1 MAVKL
6 FREGTYELK
15 DTKEIVKVHKSADG
29 SFWYWKDYNSDN
41 GRGITV
47 TPQDF
52 TRQVYIGM
60 GGIDELEI
68 GDIVVYLT
76 GGYNSAPS
84 TRIGKVVGFK
94 NTRVT
99 VNFGGQCGT
108 SNIAPNN
115 LMVVTESK
123 LCKKYDWI
131 NLQELT

>member
-6 FREGTYELK
+6 FRKGTYELK
-15 DTKEIVKVHKSADG
+15 DTKEIVKLYEDVDG

-41 GRGITV
+41 RKIITV

-68 GDIVVYLT
+68 GDIVVYLA

-84 TRIGKVVGFK
+84 IRIGQIIGFK

-99 VNFGGQCGT
+99 VNFGGQGGT

-115 LMVVTESK
+115 LMLVTESK
-123 LCKKYDWI
+123 LRKKYDWI
-131 NLQELT
+131 NL

>member
-1 MAVKL
+1 MVVKL
-6 FREGTYELK
+6 FRKGTYELK
-15 DTKEIVKVHKSADG
+15 DTKEIVKLYEDVDG

-41 GRGITV
+41 GRGVTV

-84 TRIGKVVGFK
+84 TKIGQVVGFK

-99 VNFGGQCGT
+99 VNFGGQSGT
-108 SNIAPNN
+108 SNVAPNN
-115 LMVVTESK
+115 LMLVTESK
-123 LCKKYDWI
+123 LRKKYDWI
-131 NLQELT
+131 NL

>member
-1 MAVKL
+1 MAVNL

-15 DTKEIVKVHKSADG
+15 DTKEIVKLYEDVDG

-41 GRGITV
+41 RQIITV

-68 GDIVVYLT
+68 GDIVVYLA

-84 TRIGKVVGFK
+84 IRIGQIIGFK
-94 NTRVT
+94 NTTVT
-99 VNFGGQCGT
+99 VNFGGQSGT
-108 SNIAPNN
+108 SNVAPNN
-115 LMVVTESK
+115 LMLVTESK
-123 LCKKYDWI
+123 LRKKYDWI
-131 NLQELT
+131 K

>member
-60 GGIDELEI
+60 GGIDELEV

-131 NLQELT
+131 NL

>member
-1 MAVKL
+1 MTVKL
-6 FREGTYELK
+6 FDKGTYELK
-15 DTKEIVKVHKSADG
+15 STGEIVKLHESADG
-29 SFWYWKDYNSDN
+29 SFWYWKGDNSEN
-41 GRGITV
+41 RKVITV

-52 TRQVYIGM
+52 TRQVFIGR

-84 TRIGKVVGFK
+84 MRIGQVVGFK

-99 VNFGGQCGT
+99 VNLECQHGT

-115 LMVVTESK
+115 LLVVTEKK
-123 LCKKYDWI
+123 LRAKYDWI
-131 NLQELT
+131 K

>member
-1 MAVKL
+1 MVVKL
-6 FREGTYELK
+6 FRKGTYELK
-15 DTKEIVKVHKSADG
+15 DTKEIVKLYEDVDG

-41 GRGITV
+41 GRGVTV

-68 GDIVVYLT
+68 GDIVVYLA

-84 TRIGKVVGFK
+84 IRIGQVVGFK

-99 VNFGGQCGT
+99 VNFGGQSGT

-115 LMVVTESK
+115 LMLVTESK
-123 LCKKYDWI
+123 LRKKYDWI
-131 NLQELT
+131 NL

>member
-1 MAVKL
+1 MVVKL
-6 FREGTYELK
+6 FRKGTYELK
-15 DTKEIVKVHKSADG
+15 DTKEIVKLYEDVDG

-41 GRGITV
+41 RQIITV

-52 TRQVYIGM
+52 TRQVYIGR
-60 GGIDELEI
+60 GEIDELEI

-76 GGYNSAPS
+76 GGYNSAHS
-84 TRIGKVVGFK
+84 TRIGQVVGFK

-123 LCKKYDWI
+123 ICKKYDWI
-131 NLQELT
+131 NL

>member
-15 DTKEIVKVHKSADG
+15 DTKEIVKLHESVDG

-60 GGIDELEI
+60 GEIDELEI
-68 GDIVVYLT
+68 GDIVVYLA

-84 TRIGKVVGFK
+84 MKIGQVVGFK

-123 LCKKYDWI
+123 LRKKYDWI
-131 NLQELT
+131 NL

>member
-1 MAVKL
+1 MVVKL
-6 FREGTYELK
+6 FRKGTYELK
-15 DTKEIVKVHKSADG
+15 DTKEIVKLYEDVDG

-41 GRGITV
+41 RQIRTV

-68 GDIVVYLT
+68 GDIVVYLA

-84 TRIGKVVGFK
+84 IRIGQVVGFK

-131 NLQELT
+131 NL

>member
-1 MAVKL
+1 MVVKL

-29 SFWYWKDYNSDN
+29 SFWYWKDYKSDN
-41 GRGITV
+41 GRGVTV

-52 TRQVYIGM
+52 TRQVYIGV

-68 GDIVVYLT
+68 GDIVVYLA

-84 TRIGKVVGFK
+84 IRIGQVVGFK

-99 VNFGGQCGT
+99 VNFGGQSGT

-131 NLQELT
+131 NL

>member
-6 FREGTYELK
+6 FKDGTYELK
-15 DTKEIVKVHKSADG
+15 DTKEIVKLYESADG
-29 SFWYWKDYNSDN
+29 SFWYWKDYNSEN
-41 GRGITV
+41 RKVITV

-52 TRQVYIGM
+52 NRQVYISR
-60 GGIDELEI
+60 GGLDELEI
-68 GDIVVYLT
+68 GDLVVYLT

-84 TRIGKVVGFK
+84 MRIGQVVGFK

-99 VNFGGQCGT
+99 VKLCQHGT

-123 LCKKYDWI
+123 LRAKYDWI
-131 NLQELT
+131 K

>member
-6 FREGTYELK
+6 FRKGTYELK
-15 DTKEIVKVHKSADG
+15 DTKEIVKLYEDVDG

-41 GRGITV
+41 RQIITV

-52 TRQVYIGM
+52 TRQVYIGR

-76 GGYNSAPS
+76 GGYNSAPN
-84 TRIGKVVGFK
+84 TRIGQVVGFK

-99 VNFGGQCGT
+99 VNFGGQSGT

-123 LCKKYDWI
+123 LRKKYDWI
-131 NLQELT
+131 NL

>member
-1 MAVKL
+1 
-6 FREGTYELK
+6 
-15 DTKEIVKVHKSADG
+15 
-29 SFWYWKDYNSDN
+29 
-41 GRGITV
+41 
-47 TPQDF
+47 
-52 TRQVYIGM
+52 M

-131 NLQELT
+131 NL

>member
-1 MAVKL
+1 MTVKL
-6 FREGTYELK
+6 FRDGTYELK
-15 DTKEIVKVHKSADG
+15 DTKEIVKLYESADG

-41 GRGITV
+41 RQIITV

-52 TRQVYIGM
+52 TRQVYIGR
-60 GGIDELEI
+60 GGIDEIEV

-84 TRIGKVVGFK
+84 MNIGQVVGFK

-99 VNFGGQCGT
+99 VNFSQNST

-115 LMVVTESK
+115 LMVVTENK
-123 LCKKYDWI
+123 LHKKYDWI
-131 NLQELT
+131 K

>member
-6 FREGTYELK
+6 FQKGTYELK
-15 DTKEIVKVHKSADG
+15 DTKEIVKLYEDVDG

-41 GRGITV
+41 RQIITV

-52 TRQVYIGM
+52 TRQVYIGR
-60 GGIDELEI
+60 GGTDELEI

-76 GGYNSAPS
+76 SGYNSAPN
-84 TRIGKVVGFK
+84 TRIGQVVGFK

-99 VNFGGQCGT
+99 VNFGCQCDT

-123 LCKKYDWI
+123 LRKKYDWI
-131 NLQELT
+131 K